1 MKNKISVLIERKAL
15 KQGSVKKFRPIIKQ
29 ELANVA
35 GVSLETISRYD
46 RDETKIPSSDL
57 AEKMMSYFKCKE
69 SDLISA

>member
-1 MKNKISVLIERKAL
+1 MKNKISGLIEKKAM
-15 KQGSVKKFRPIIKQ
+15 KQGSVKKYRPIIKK

-46 RDETKIPSSDL
+46 RDETKIPSSVL

-69 SDLISA
+69 SDLVSA